1 VPLFDS
7 NYKGNDNALYTFKG
21 VSMADV
27 FAITTRGLEQVSAQE
42 MSALTETTVKS
53 IGYRRIEVDAGNI
66 AALSSL
72 RTVDDVFL
80 KLETWSNVGHQ
91 RAELQRF
98 TSLSAALDLES
109 QLSFIKPLRSI
120 SRSPLFS
127 VTANF
132 VGKRNYSAPE
142 IKESVADGVLGHYDS
157 WRYSEDD
164 DTADINLRIF
174 IEHDEALVGM
184 RLFKHP
190 LHRRPYKLDHLP
202 GSLKPPVAAA
212 LAQLAN
218 VTARMHVLDPFCGAG
233 TILIEAALMD
243 SVAMGGD
250 VNPKALTVA
259 QGNARNAEV
268 NVLLEQWDATNLPLS
283 ASSVDC
289 VISNL
294 PWGKQIVVDDNLKT
308 LYQRA
313 LAEMRRVVKPAGQI
327 VLLTANPELF
337 DETFSDQTEISL
349 YGQNP
354 KIVRLINQ
362 K

>member
-1 VPLFDS
+1 M
-7 NYKGNDNALYTFKG
+7 GAA
-21 VSMADV
+21 MADV

-42 MSALTETTVKS
+42 ISALPDTKVKT
-53 IGYRRIEVDAGNI
+53 IAYRRIEIDAGNI

-91 RAELQRF
+91 RAELERF

-109 QLSFIKPLRSI
+109 QLSFIKPLRSL

-142 IKESVADGVLGHYDS
+142 IKESIADGVLGHYDS

-164 DTADINLRIF
+164 DAAEINLRVF
-174 IEHDEALVGM
+174 IEHEEALVGM

-190 LHRRPYKLDHLP
+190 LHRRSYKLDHLP
-202 GSLKPPVAAA
+202 GSLKPPIAAA
-212 LAQLAN
+212 LAQLAK
-218 VTARMHVLDPFCGAG
+218 VTAGTQVLDPFCGAG
-233 TILIEAALMD
+233 TILIESALMG
-243 SVAMGGD
+243 AITLGGD
-250 VNPKALTVA
+250 VNPEALTVA
-259 QGNARNAEV
+259 QGNAINAET

-283 ASSVDC
+283 DSAVDC

-294 PWGKQIVVDDNLKT
+294 PWGKQIIVDDNLKS

-313 LAEMRRVVKPAGQI
+313 LAEMRRVVKADGQI

-337 DETFSDQTEISL
+337 DDTFSEQTEISL

>member
-1 VPLFDS
+1 
-7 NYKGNDNALYTFKG
+7 
-21 VSMADV
+21 MADV

-42 MSALTETTVKS
+42 MSALPDTKVKTVA
-53 IGYRRIEVDAGNI
+53 YRRIEAEARNI
-66 AALSSL
+66 ASLSSL

-80 KLETWSNVGHQ
+80 KLQTWSDVGHQ
-91 RAELQRF
+91 RAELEKF

-109 QLSFIKPLRSI
+109 QLSFIKPLRSL

-142 IKESVADGVLGHYDS
+142 IKESIADGVLSHYDT

-164 DTADINLRIF
+164 DTSDVNLRIF
-174 IEHDEALVGM
+174 IEHNEALVGM

-212 LAQLAN
+212 LAQLAK
-218 VTARMHVLDPFCGAG
+218 VTTGTQVLDPFCGAG
-233 TILIEAALMD
+233 TILIESALMGA
-243 SVAMGGD
+243 VALGGD
-250 VNPKALTVA
+250 VNPVALNVA
-259 QGNARNAEV
+259 QGNAVNAETTV
-268 NVLLEQWDATNLPLS
+268 TLEQWDATNLPLGE
-283 ASSVDC
+283 SSVDC
-289 VISNL
+289 VITNL
-294 PWGKQIVVDDNLKT
+294 PWGRQIIVDESLKS
-308 LYQRA
+308 LYQQS

-337 DETFSDQTEISL
+337 DETFSEQTEISL

-354 KIVRLINQ
+354 KILTLTNQ